1 MGLKDYR
8 KFKREQE
15 LKDSET
21 ISFLV
26 NEISTLN
33 NEIRMLKGEIELLK
47 KQNQFVQAPVLDEK
61 EKEKI
66 KAMFDSKT
74 KPEDFIKL
82 FADDIE
88 EFNPNA

>member
-15 LKDSET
+15 LKESET
-21 ISFLV
+21 ISFLLI
-26 NEISTLN
+26 EIGK
-33 NEIRMLKGEIELLK
+33 LKEEVENLK
-47 KQNQFVQAPVLDEK
+47 AQLSAPAINITDDEK
-61 EKEKI
+61 KKI
-66 KAMFDSKT
+66 KMAQDGKT

-82 FADDIE
+82 FTTDLE